1 MVVWFKGVGV
11 KICEHVYNILA
22 LIRLQTNHTYTL
34 LAAKLRNITFST
46 TSSQKYFLVLSNY
59 GLHVCLH
66 IVGVGQRVRNL
77 IVALRNTQL
86 QHGTCFSVIRS
97 SD

>member
-1 MVVWFKGVGV
+1 MVAWFKGVGV
-11 KICEHVYNILA
+11 RICEHVYNILA

-34 LAAKLRNITFST
+34 LAAKLRSTTFST

-77 IVALRNTQL
+77 IAALRNTQL
-86 QHGTCFSVIRS
+86 QQGTGSSVMRS